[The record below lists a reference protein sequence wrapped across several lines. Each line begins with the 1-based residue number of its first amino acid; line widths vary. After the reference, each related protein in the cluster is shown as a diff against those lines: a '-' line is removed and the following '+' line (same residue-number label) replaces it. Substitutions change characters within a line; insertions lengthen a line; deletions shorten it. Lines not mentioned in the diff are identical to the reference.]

1 MACLQLAVLPG
12 LAAQVITPL
21 PGSLT
26 GRAGDPDRGRAIVA
40 SRQEGLCLLCHSGP
54 FEPKAHQGTLAGPLQ
69 GAGLRWSE
77 AELRQRLV
85 NPRVSNPESLMPAF
99 HDTGHQH
106 QVARAYAGKPILSA
120 SQIEDVVAYLLTLR
134 EAP

>member
-1 MACLQLAVLPG
+1 MRHGVPRVRHHRRLTFLLGSLMACL
-12 LAAQVITPL
+12 
-21 PGSLT
+21 
-26 GRAGDPDRGRAIVA
+26 
-40 SRQEGLCLLCHSGP
+40 
-54 FEPKAHQGTLAGPLQ
+54 QGTLAGPLQ

-77 AELRQRLV
+77 AELRQRLI
-85 NPRVSNPESLMPAF
+85 NPRVLNPESLMPAF